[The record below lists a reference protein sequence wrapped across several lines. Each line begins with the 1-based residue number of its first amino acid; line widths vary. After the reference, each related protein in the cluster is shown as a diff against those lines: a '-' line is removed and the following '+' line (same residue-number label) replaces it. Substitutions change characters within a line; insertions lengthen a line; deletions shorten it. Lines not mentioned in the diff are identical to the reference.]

1 MQVFYESIN
10 KEHLALKL
18 NRLKEKSTW
27 YESHR
32 DFLSRCIKDLLIS
45 KSLKLEVEPDIGNFD
60 QKFIENSFSKLK
72 DYSYDLMKDVTKFCK
87 RTMAETK
94 PAIQNIEA
102 KLKASIEREEFSEI
116 DQTINEVS
124 TSPKKIHNI

>member
-1 MQVFYESIN
+1 MQVFDESIN

-45 KSLKLEVEPDIGNFD
+45 ESLKLEVEPHIGNFD
-60 QKFIENSFSKLK
+60 QKFIGNSFSKLK
-72 DYSYDLMKDVTKFCK
+72 DY
-87 RTMAETK
+87 
-94 PAIQNIEA
+94 
-102 KLKASIEREEFSEI
+102 
-116 DQTINEVS
+116 
-124 TSPKKIHNI
+124 